1 MSSRT
6 CYIGIGSNLGDRLEM
21 MHRAVNLLCN
31 DRSCDVRR
39 VSGIYNTEPWG
50 MKHQPPYLN
59 AVVEIATNETP
70 ELVYAL
76 CKYIE
81 ETLGRKSTQKYFPR
95 LIDLDIL
102 FYGSE
107 RLRFSDVVIPHPRL
121 QDRRFVLIP
130 MHDLAPAFVHPELHK
145 SIEALLDECR
155 DVGAVTKTDYHL
167 AVSRNV

>member
-1 MSSRT
+1 MSSKT

-21 MHRAVNLLCN
+21 MQRAVNLLCN

-50 MKHQPPYLN
+50 MKRQPAYLN
-59 AVVEIATNETP
+59 AVVEIHTNESP

-81 ETLGRKSTQKYFPR
+81 QTLGRTTAQKYFPR

-102 FYGSE
+102 FYGAE
-107 RLRFSDVVIPHPRL
+107 RHRFSDVIIPHPRL
-121 QDRRFVLIP
+121 QERRFVLVP
-130 MHDLAPAFVHPELHK
+130 MNDLAPAFVHPEFHK
-145 SIEALLDECR
+145 SIETLLDECR
-155 DVGAVTKTDYHL
+155 DSGTVIKTDYHL
-167 AVSRNV
+167 DVSRTV